1 MSRRHA
7 AHGFREA
14 SDLTS
19 GSRGA
24 MRVMSHEYMHSW
36 CGKHRRPED
45 MYTQNFHDSRGTTLL
60 WVYEGLTQYLGNVL
74 AVRSGMKDEN
84 EFQDLLK
91 SYIVSLR
98 VKNGRRWRS
107 LADTAT
113 ASYLLRGGSYN
124 WPNWLRGQDYYIE
137 GALIWLE
144 VDCMLRQHSHGKT
157 SLDDFAHIFLGNT
170 DSLELIDPF
179 TYDDVLRVLNELM
192 PYDWQAFFAQR
203 VYEQQQEFD
212 LSFMQKAGWSID
224 IVAEPDSSEDLFFS
238 YRNAF
243 ESIGMGMSARGRIYR
258 VLKDSPAYNAGLARG
273 MQLLK
278 INGIHASPEI
288 LHHALIA
295 SKKSGELVMDIED
308 ELGERRCTIEYTA
321 GPRYLTM
328 RRMQDSPDLLHDI
341 VRSRQDINMRKDV
354 INSELEQAAEKAKAK
369 VTMEKKEGYKTQKVI
384 E

>member
-1 MSRRHA
+1 
-7 AHGFREA
+7 
-14 SDLTS
+14 
-19 GSRGA
+19 
-24 MRVMSHEYMHSW
+24 
-36 CGKHRRPED
+36 
-45 MYTQNFHDSRGTTLL
+45 
-60 WVYEGLTQYLGNVL
+60 
-74 AVRSGMKDEN
+74 
-84 EFQDLLK
+84 
-91 SYIVSLR
+91 
-98 VKNGRRWRS
+98 
-107 LADTAT
+107 
-113 ASYLLRGGSYN
+113 
-124 WPNWLRGQDYYIE
+124 
-137 GALIWLE
+137 
-144 VDCMLRQHSHGKT
+144 
-157 SLDDFAHIFLGNT
+157 
-170 DSLELIDPF
+170 
-179 TYDDVLRVLNELM
+179 M